1 MVSNLS
7 RNLAQMDKDL
17 YDDGAEYVDNLD
29 DRIDERE
36 ASIAAKLAASERK
49 NANLAGSSSQ
59 TIQQLIEETKL
70 AESDDLGRSA
80 GLTEEQELFKSKKIS
95 DREDKYH

>member
-1 MVSNLS
+1 
-7 RNLAQMDKDL
+7 MDKDL
-17 YDDGAEYVDNLD
+17 YGDGAEYVDNLD

-59 TIQQLIEETKL
+59 TI
-70 AESDDLGRSA
+70 
-80 GLTEEQELFKSKKIS
+80 
-95 DREDKYH
+95 